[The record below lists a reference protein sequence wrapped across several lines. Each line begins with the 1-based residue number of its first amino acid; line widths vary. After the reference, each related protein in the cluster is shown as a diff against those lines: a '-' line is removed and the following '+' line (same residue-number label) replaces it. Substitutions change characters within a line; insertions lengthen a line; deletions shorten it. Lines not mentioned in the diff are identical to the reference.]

1 MNSFLVTTPILDYT
15 RQTQDDGATLHLRVV
30 PTIHVGTDSYYEKI
44 SSLLTSPLSPP
55 LSPSP
60 SSSLSSSPPTV
71 LMELIVPSE
80 LKSPTSYPGVHTL
93 NAPVTSRTG
102 SRSWMGWVNQVRRSE
117 EQSDELI
124 THHR

>member
-15 RQTQDDGATLHLRVV
+15 RQTQDGGATLHLRVV

-55 LSPSP
+55 LS
-60 SSSLSSSPPTV
+60 SSSPPTV